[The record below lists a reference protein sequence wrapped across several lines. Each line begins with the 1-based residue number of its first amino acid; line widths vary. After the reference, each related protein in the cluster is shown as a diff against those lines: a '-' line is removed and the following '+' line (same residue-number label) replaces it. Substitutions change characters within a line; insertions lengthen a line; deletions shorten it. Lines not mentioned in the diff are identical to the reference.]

1 MSAMLGER
9 IVVANRLD
17 ELPRM
22 SQWLHDGAA
31 SLGLEESAAFALDV
45 CANEAVT
52 NIISYAYRDRLRHEI
67 TLELQGV
74 ANGARLV
81 IRDDGRPF
89 NLLEAPEHKVPGT
102 IEEAKIGGLG
112 ILLIRRMMSR
122 CSYERADG
130 FNVLYLEI

>member
-9 IVVANRLD
+9 IVIANRLD

-22 SQWLHDGAA
+22 SQWLHDSAA
-31 SLGLEESAAFALDV
+31 SLGLEESDAFALDV
-45 CANEAVT
+45 SANEAVT
-52 NIISYAYRDRLRHEI
+52 NIISYAYGDQLRHDI
-67 TLELQGV
+67 TLELHAAG
-74 ANGARLV
+74 NGARLV
-81 IRDDGRPF
+81 IRDDGKPF
-89 NLLEAPEHKVPGT
+89 NLLEAPEHKAPGA
-102 IEEAKIGGLG
+102 IEEARIGGLG

>member
-9 IVVANRLD
+9 IVIANRLD

-45 CANEAVT
+45 CANEVVT
-52 NIISYAYRDRLRHEI
+52 NIISYAYHDQLRHDI
-67 TLELQGV
+67 ALELQG
-74 ANGARLV
+74 AGNGVRLV
-81 IRDDGRPF
+81 IRDDGKPF
-89 NLLEAPEHKVPGT
+89 NLLDAPEHKAPGT
-102 IEEAKIGGLG
+102 IEEAGIGGLG